1 MRKWSDKPKTE
12 NSWKNSLK
20 KKLEQHQK
28 KKIVK
33 NKQMTDENI
42 KK

>member
-1 MRKWSDKPKTE
+1 MKLLKTTTSNEKWSDKPKTE

-28 KKIVK
+28 KKK
-33 NKQMTDENI
+33 S
-42 KK
+42 